1 LSVIGDFLRIFVEI
15 VTKEDYKQDYW
26 EFSAA
31 AAMNTRTRTILSTT
45 LLLAAGFLALYSLAG
60 KGGVPMVLDRNRQIR
75 ELREQ
80 NAELQ
85 RSIELK
91 KERIKNLSENRSD
104 QDLEIRRELRLL
116 KKKETTFVLPEQKK

>member
-1 LSVIGDFLRIFVEI
+1 
-15 VTKEDYKQDYW
+15 
-26 EFSAA
+26 
-31 AAMNTRTRTILSTT
+31 MNTRTRTILSTT
-45 LLLAAGFLALYSLAG
+45 VLLAAGFLALYSLAG
-60 KGGVPMVLDRNRQIR
+60 RGGIPMVVERNRQIR

-80 NAELQ
+80 NAELE
-85 RSIELK
+85 RSIALR

>member
-1 LSVIGDFLRIFVEI
+1 
-15 VTKEDYKQDYW
+15 
-26 EFSAA
+26 
-31 AAMNTRTRTILSTT
+31 MNTRTRTILSATV
-45 LLLAAGFLALYSLAG
+45 LLAAGFLALYSLAG
-60 KGGVPMVLDRNRQIR
+60 QGGVPMVLDRNRQIR

-85 RSIELK
+85 RSIELR
-91 KERIKNLSENRSD
+91 KERIRNLSENRSD

>member
-1 LSVIGDFLRIFVEI
+1 
-15 VTKEDYKQDYW
+15 
-26 EFSAA
+26 
-31 AAMNTRTRTILSTT
+31 MNTRTRTILSTT
-45 LLLAAGFLALYSLAG
+45 VLLAAGFLALYSLAG
-60 KGGVPMVLDRNRQIR
+60 RSGVPMVVERNRQIR

-80 NAELQ
+80 NAELE
-85 RSIELK
+85 RSIALR